1 MAGKFTAD
9 PGRIRRGGEMMEA
22 LPDRTNELGDGFIS
36 RLGDYDGWAGKDDDF
51 AREVLPKYE
60 ANNEALLELIR
71 TLGTAFSELQRAV
84 WANGQHIE
92 GVSAYANEQIGR
104 QTSSLDALGGD
115 SDGGGRH

>member
-22 LPDRTNELGDGFIS
+22 LPERTNKIADDFIS
-36 RLGDYDGWAGKDDDF
+36 DIQNYRGWAGYDDDF
-51 AREVLPKYE
+51 AHEVLPKFE
-60 ANNEALLELIR
+60 ANNQACLDLIR
-71 TLGTAFSELQRAV
+71 AVGTAFSELRQAV

-104 QTSSLDALGGD
+104 QSSSLDALGGD
-115 SDGGGRH
+115 SAGGGRH